1 MAARYAYE
9 CPQCHSTI
17 ELSTTQAGQN
27 LKCHKCSAE
36 ITAPK
41 LGVIKSLPPVGGVA
55 TKSASKAGSLPKS
68 DSGSPLRSWLFA
80 GGLLLAVIAGI
91 GGAAAQYR
99 ANQFYV
105 EEVNIDEVIKREHEK
120 IDKAPAS
127 EIYALVAS
135 STDESFRLEYSE
147 AGYRTANIKR
157 GIMQWVAGA
166 AFGVAGIGCLMLLFS
181 FFLKR

>member
-17 ELSTTQAGQN
+17 ELSTTQAGQE
-27 LKCHKCSAE
+27 LKCQSCSAE

-41 LGVIKSLPPVGGVA
+41 LGVIKSLPPVG
-55 TKSASKAGSLPKS
+55 SAPIKTASKGGTSKAGS
-68 DSGSPLRSWLFA
+68 PLGSWLFA
-80 GGLLLAVIAGI
+80 GGLLLAVVAGI
-91 GGAAAQYR
+91 AGAAAQYR

-105 EEVNIDEVIKREHEK
+105 KEVDIEEVIERENEK
-120 IDKAPAS
+120 IDQALES

-147 AGYRTANIKR
+147 AAYRTASIKR
-157 GIMQWVAGA
+157 GIIQNVAWA
-166 AFGVAGIGCLMLLFS
+166 AFGVAGIGCLMLLS
-181 FFLKR
+181 SLLLKN